1 MTLRNFKLTI
11 EYDGSAYNGW
21 QRQNRDPSIQQT
33 IEMVIEKITRQKV
46 RLIGSGRTD
55 AGVHA
60 FGQVANFQCATHLS
74 SVTLHKGL
82 NGLLPRD
89 ISIRECVEVSFDF
102 HARYDAKSKLYRYT
116 IYNHPL
122 PIAIGRQYVWWL
134 HSPLDIDAMQ
144 SAARLI
150 RGIHDFKAFE
160 GSGSPR
166 EHTVRHVTK
175 ADIDRSSEG
184 RVIFEIESNGFLRY
198 MVRNITGTLV
208 MVGQKKIA
216 PGTVADIL
224 LSRDRKQAGMTAPPQ
239 GLCLISISY

>member
-1 MTLRNFKLTI
+1 
-11 EYDGSAYNGW
+11 
-21 QRQNRDPSIQQT
+21 
-33 IEMVIEKITRQKV
+33 
-46 RLIGSGRTD
+46 
-55 AGVHA
+55 
-60 FGQVANFQCATHLS
+60 
-74 SVTLHKGL
+74 
-82 NGLLPRD
+82 
-89 ISIRECVEVSFDF
+89 
-102 HARYDAKSKLYRYT
+102 
-116 IYNHPL
+116 
-122 PIAIGRQYVWWL
+122 
-134 HSPLDIDAMQ
+134 LDIDAMQ

-175 ADIDRSSEG
+175 ADIVRSSEG